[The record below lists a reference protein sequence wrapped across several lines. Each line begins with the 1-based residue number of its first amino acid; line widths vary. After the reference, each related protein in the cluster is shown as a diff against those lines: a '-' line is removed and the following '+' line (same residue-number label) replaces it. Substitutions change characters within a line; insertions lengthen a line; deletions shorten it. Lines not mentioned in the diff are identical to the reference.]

1 MKRYSEGRDGENK
14 ARSRGVAHSLG
25 KIVSYLTEDWDEL
38 KVQQRVRLKTTGP
51 RHVTKQRSRAHS
63 PKWRYDEI
71 LKRARFKVHVFI
83 LPHTRRLVL
92 N

>member
-1 MKRYSEGRDGENK
+1 MGKTI

-51 RHVTKQRSRAHS
+51 AT
-63 PKWRYDEI
+63 
-71 LKRARFKVHVFI
+71 
-83 LPHTRRLVL
+83 
-92 N
+92 

>member
-1 MKRYSEGRDGENK
+1 MTATCSGMPNVWNAWNDTPKEGMGKRK

-51 RHVTKQRSRAHS
+51 ATWQSSEVELTRQSGDTTK
-63 PKWRYDEI
+63 Y
-71 LKRARFKVHVFI
+71 
-83 LPHTRRLVL
+83 
-92 N
+92 